1 MELELAAD
9 ADAAALIVRL
19 KPLVASRDGRPR
31 SHAIKIV
38 WHDSP
43 EHALL
48 ADGLTLAEQGG
59 ARRLERVN
67 PGVETWLPAQ
77 PPPVLSDAPD
87 PAELPSPLA
96 PLAAFEGRRSVSVH
110 HLAESAVTL
119 TIDRGTL
126 RAVTA
131 ERLAARIGLSGEEQA
146 VRAAA
151 TLIAGAV
158 PAAVPGFSLAAEAI
172 AMATGA
178 APQPR
183 HLGAPVLPEAA
194 RTVPEALAHIL
205 GHLTDVVLAHAP
217 RVLAPRG
224 GGEDGGVHNAIH
236 QMRVAVRRARSAVSI
251 FRPALAAGALDAVN
265 DGLKTLGGRL
275 GPARDWDVFADET
288 VPEIQEAIPGDERLV
303 RLAAAASRQ
312 RTMHRKQLAAYLASP
327 AFRQLGIDLAWFTA
341 AQGWRAAPPAEAAP
355 AADAASEPLAEPL
368 ADPSAD
374 PSAEPL
380 AEVSGEPR
388 TEPMSLEQ
396 FADTVLQQRWKKL
409 VSTGKRIEEL
419 DIPALHGVRLRAKRV
434 RYAAEMFATLHDGKA
449 AKRFIERL
457 SDLQE
462 RLGVL
467 NDGAVASHLLL
478 ELGGPGGRH
487 GYACGL
493 ITGFMAARAR
503 RIRPRIV
510 KTFQRFRR
518 QHAYWT

>member
-9 ADAAALIVRL
+9 ADAAALIARL
-19 KPLVASRDGRPR
+19 KPLLAIRDGRPR
-31 SHAIKIV
+31 SQAIKIV

-43 EHALL
+43 ERALL
-48 ADGLTLAEQGG
+48 AGGLTLAEQAGIW
-59 ARRLERVN
+59 RLERVT
-67 PGVETWLPAQ
+67 PGADTWLPAQ
-77 PPPVLSDAPD
+77 PPPVLSDSPD
-87 PAELPSPLA
+87 LAELPAPLA

-110 HLAESAVTL
+110 HLAEAAVTL
-119 TIDRGTL
+119 TLDRGVL

-131 ERLAARIGLSGEEQA
+131 ERPVARIGLSGEEQA
-146 VRAAA
+146 VRSAA

-158 PAAVPGFSLAAEAI
+158 PAVVPAFSLAAEAI

-178 APQPR
+178 PPQPR

-224 GGEDGGVHNAIH
+224 SGGDGDVHNAIH

-288 VPEIQEAIPGDERLV
+288 VPAIRDAIPGDERLD
-303 RLAAAASRQ
+303 RLAAAAFRR
-312 RTMHRKQLAAYLASP
+312 RTLHRRELAAYLASP
-327 AFRQLGIDLAWFTA
+327 AFRQLGIDLAWFAA
-341 AQGWRAAPPAEAAP
+341 AQGWRAPQQPPTAEAAP
-355 AADAASEPLAEPL
+355 AADVPAEALAGTLAGALADQAAEPM
-368 ADPSAD
+368 
-374 PSAEPL
+374 
-380 AEVSGEPR
+380 
-388 TEPMSLEQ
+388 TLEQ
-396 FADTVLQQRWKKL
+396 FADTVLQQRWRKL
-409 VSTGKRIEEL
+409 LSTGKRIEEL
-419 DIPALHGVRLRAKRV
+419 DVPALHGVRLRAKRV

-493 ITGFMAARAR
+493 IRGFMAARAR

-510 KTFQRFRR
+510 KTFERFRR
-518 QHAYWT
+518 QHAYWA

>member
-1 MELELAAD
+1 MEFELAAD
-9 ADAAALIVRL
+9 ADAAALIARL
-19 KPLVASRDGRPR
+19 KPLAASRDGRAR
-31 SHAIKIV
+31 SQAVKIV

-43 EHALL
+43 DHALM
-48 ADGLTLAEQGG
+48 AGGLTLAEQAG

-67 PGVETWLPAQ
+67 PGAQTWLPAQ
-77 PPPVLSDAPD
+77 PPPVLSDSPD
-87 PAELPSPLA
+87 LAELPSPLA

-110 HLAESAVTL
+110 HLADTAVTL
-119 TIDRGTL
+119 TVDRGIL
-126 RAVTA
+126 RSVTA
-131 ERLAARIGLSGEEQA
+131 ERPVARIGLSGEEQA

-158 PAAVPGFSLAAEAI
+158 AAAVPAVSLAAEAI

-183 HLGAPVLPEAA
+183 HLGAPVLPEEA
-194 RTVPEALAHIL
+194 RTVPDALAHIL

-224 GGEDGGVHNAIH
+224 GGEDGEVHDAIH

-265 DGLKTLGGRL
+265 DGLRALGARL

-288 VPEIQEAIPGDERLV
+288 VPEIQEAIPGDERLD
-303 RLAAAASRQ
+303 RLAAAAFRQ
-312 RTMHRKQLAAYLASP
+312 RTMHRRQLAEYLASP
-327 AFRQLGIDLAWFTA
+327 AFRQLGIELAWFAA
-341 AQGWRAAPPAEAAP
+341 AQGWRAPKRTPPAQAEP
-355 AADAASEPLAEPL
+355 PADAAAEPL
-368 ADPSAD
+368 PE
-374 PSAEPL
+374 PLPEPGAEPAPGPA
-380 AEVSGEPR
+380 AEPCNG
-388 TEPMSLEQ
+388 PMTLEQ
-396 FADTVLQQRWKKL
+396 FADTVLRQRWRKL
-409 VSTGKRIEEL
+409 LSSGKRIDEL

-434 RYAAEMFATLHDGKA
+434 RYAAEIFATLHDGKA

>member
-1 MELELAAD
+1 MHLELAAD
-9 ADAAALIVRL
+9 ADAATLLARL
-19 KPLVASRDGRPR
+19 KPLVASRDGRSR
-31 SHAIKIV
+31 SQAIRIV

-48 ADGLTLAEQGG
+48 AEGLTLAEQAG
-59 ARRLERVN
+59 AWRLERVT
-67 PGVETWLPAQ
+67 PGAETWLPAQ
-77 PPPVLSDAPD
+77 PPPVLSNSPD
-87 PAELPSPLA
+87 LAELPSPLA

-110 HLAESAVTL
+110 HLGETAVTL
-119 TIDRGTL
+119 TIDKGIL

-131 ERLAARIGLSGEEQA
+131 ERPVARMGLSGDEQA
-146 VRAAA
+146 VRVAA

-158 PAAVPGFSLAAEAI
+158 AAAVPGFSLAAEAI

-178 APQPR
+178 VAQPR
-183 HLGAPVLPEAA
+183 HLGAPVLPEAT

-205 GHLTDVVLAHAP
+205 GHLTDVVMAYAP
-217 RVLAPRG
+217 RVSMPRG
-224 GGEDGGVHNAIH
+224 GGEDAEVHTAIH

-251 FRPALAAGALDAVN
+251 FRPALAAGALDTVN

-288 VPEIQEAIPGDERLV
+288 VPAIREAIPGDERLH

-312 RTMHRKQLAAYLASP
+312 RTMHRKELAQYLASP
-327 AFRQLGIDLAWFTA
+327 AFRQLGIDLAWFAA
-341 AQGWRAAPPAEAAP
+341 AQGWREAPQPQPAETEP
-355 AADAASEPLAEPL
+355 AADAMPEPLAEP
-368 ADPSAD
+368 
-374 PSAEPL
+374 SAEP
-380 AEVSGEPR
+380 SP
-388 TEPMSLEQ
+388 EPMTLEQ

-409 VSTGKRIEEL
+409 LSTGKRIEEL
-419 DIPALHGVRLRAKRV
+419 DVPALHGVRLRAKRV

-449 AKRFIERL
+449 AKRFIQRL

-493 ITGFMAARAR
+493 ITGFMAARAG

>member
-9 ADAAALIVRL
+9 ADAAALIARL

-31 SHAIKIV
+31 SQAVKIV

-48 ADGLTLAEQGG
+48 ADGLTLAEQRGEW
-59 ARRLERVN
+59 RLERLT
-67 PGVETWLPAQ
+67 PGAETWLPAQ
-77 PPPVLSDAPD
+77 PPPVLSDSPD
-87 PAELPSPLA
+87 LTELPSPLA
-96 PLAAFEGRRSVSVH
+96 PLAAFEGRRSVSMH
-110 HLAESAVTL
+110 HLGETTVTL
-119 TIDRGTL
+119 TIDKGTL

-131 ERLAARIGLSGEEQA
+131 ERPVARIGLSGDEQA
-146 VRAAA
+146 VRVAA

-158 PAAVPGFSLAAEAI
+158 AAAVPGFSLAAEAI

-178 APQPR
+178 TPQPR

-194 RTVPEALAHIL
+194 RTVPEALSHIL

-217 RVLAPRG
+217 RVAMPRSG
-224 GGEDGGVHNAIH
+224 DADDEVHNAIH

-251 FRPALAAGALDAVN
+251 FRPALAEGALDGVN

-288 VPEIQEAIPGDERLV
+288 VPAIQNAIPGDERLE
-303 RLAAAASRQ
+303 RLAAATSRQ
-312 RTMHRKQLAAYLASP
+312 RTMHRRELAQYLASP
-327 AFRQLGIDLAWFTA
+327 AFRQLGIDLAWFA
-341 AQGWRAAPPAEAAP
+341 AASGWREPPPPVEMEP
-355 AADAASEPLAEPL
+355 AADAAPEPPAETAP
-368 ADPSAD
+368 
-374 PSAEPL
+374 
-380 AEVSGEPR
+380 
-388 TEPMSLEQ
+388 EPMTLEQ

-409 VSTGKRIEEL
+409 LSAGKRIEEL
-419 DIPALHGVRLRAKRV
+419 DVPALHGVRLRAKRV
-434 RYAAEMFATLHDGKA
+434 RYAAEMFATLHDAKS
-449 AKRFIERL
+449 AKRFIDRL

-467 NDGAVASHLLL
+467 NDGAVASHLLQ

-518 QHAYWT
+518 QHAYWA